1 MGKGETQG
9 MNAVQMA
16 TGVALGGLLAL
27 GVELILLLLG
37 AAAVSRGILK
47 DSAAPQL
54 TAAACVLGCF
64 AGGLL
69 ACARWKSRRLLG
81 GLAAGAVCYLL
92 ILAVGLL
99 MSEAL
104 ALGGQALVELAGC
117 FHRFYNACRIKG
129 EEPALL
135 AARLKLADAT
145 RLILKNGLQLLGVD
159 APEKM

>member
-54 TAAACVLGCF
+54 TAAA
-64 AGGLL
+64 
-69 ACARWKSRRLLG
+69 
-81 GLAAGAVCYLL
+81 
-92 ILAVGLL
+92 
-99 MSEAL
+99 
-104 ALGGQALVELAGC
+104 
-117 FHRFYNACRIKG
+117 
-129 EEPALL
+129 PP
-135 AARLKLADAT
+135 ADAADGQT
-145 RLILKNGLQLLGVD
+145 GRLITAVLWNYRYFISLCQEVPRSLPAFPPKSSA
-159 APEKM
+159 APTGEQRVR

>member
-64 AGGLL
+64 AGGLFD
-69 ACARWKSRRLLG
+69 G
-81 GLAAGAVCYLL
+81 
-92 ILAVGLL
+92 
-99 MSEAL
+99 
-104 ALGGQALVELAGC
+104 AGC
-117 FHRFYNACRIKG
+117 CLRRRMG
-129 EEPALL
+129 QGPA
-135 AARLKLADAT
+135 
-145 RLILKNGLQLLGVD
+145 IPP
-159 APEKM
+159 PEGSR

>member
-54 TAAACVLGCF
+54 TAAACVLG
-64 AGGLL
+64 
-69 ACARWKSRRLLG
+69 
-81 GLAAGAVCYLL
+81 
-92 ILAVGLL
+92 
-99 MSEAL
+99 
-104 ALGGQALVELAGC
+104 
-117 FHRFYNACRIKG
+117 
-129 EEPALL
+129 
-135 AARLKLADAT
+135 
-145 RLILKNGLQLLGVD
+145 
-159 APEKM
+159 